1 MTLITKTLQN
11 LGNLCSFGAKE
22 PFMHEM
28 NQFISDNMKDMK
40 VFIDDLCTHP
50 TIPPDQIPANTS
62 INFGREMARVHYFI
76 GHSLPR
82 LKVRLESS
90 IILHEYVLID
100 CPCRTTS
107 PTKLW

>member
-1 MTLITKTLQN
+1 
-11 LGNLCSFGAKE
+11 
-22 PFMHEM
+22 MHEM
-28 NQFISDNMKDMK
+28 NQFITDNMKDMK

-82 LKVRLESS
+82 LKVRLGLY
-90 IILHEYVLID
+90 IIHYKGRILTVPAELL
-100 CPCRTTS
+100 P
-107 PTKLW
+107 